1 MNETTFNELAE
12 WVTEAGLIGR
22 SETELMAG
30 FCRRVVEAGV
40 PLARALVILDTLH
53 PIYEGRAF
61 LWRSDTPETAEIRE
75 YGRTNEGE
83 AAESWRRSVFF
94 HLLQSGEKMLR
105 RRLTAGDPVDFLS
118 FKEARDEGMTD
129 YLALIHRFA
138 DEGVIGEMDCVYSAW
153 SSDAADGFDEAAVA
167 ALKRLA
173 PFLKLALKSAALARV
188 AGTLAETYL
197 GRDPGRR
204 VMSGRIVRGVA
215 EKIGAVLWYSDLH
228 GYTQISDNS
237 PPEQIIPLLN
247 DYAEVVISAVHRHG
261 GDVLKLVGDGTL
273 AIFTAGNRQEACLAA
288 LAAAAQVRK
297 GKPEPGRPADHCGLS
312 RAACRRRLLR
322 QCWQQGSSGFH
333 RHRPGRQRGQPHP
346 GDEPFSRAGSAAVG
360 ELRRRARSRNAKPA
374 GFGRPLRLA
383 RRRAAA
389 GALHPRTRFLSRKL
403 RAIRAQKLALCASAG
418 LDEGAQYVVD
428 ARLVPLPRIAKPI
441 QHVGIDPNVDMLL
454 TRR

>member
-1 MNETTFNELAE
+1 MNQSSFDGLAS
-12 WVTEAGLIGR
+12 WVTSAGLIGR
-22 SETELMAG
+22 PENELMAG
-30 FCRRVVEAGV
+30 FCRRVTEAGV

-61 LWRSDTPETAEIRE
+61 LWRSDMPEAAEIRE

-118 FKEARDEGMTD
+118 FKQARDEGMTD

-153 SSDAADGFDEAAVA
+153 SSDAADGFDEDAVA

-173 PFLKLALKSAALARV
+173 PFLKLAIKSAALGRM

-197 GRDPGRR
+197 GRDAGRR

-215 EKIGAVLWYSDLH
+215 DKIGAVLWYSDLH
-228 GYTQISDNS
+228 GYTQISDNA

-273 AIFTAGNRQEACLAA
+273 AIFTAENRQEACLAA

-297 GKPEPGRPADHCGLS
+297 GAEKLNQNRSQAGLPTTAVYLALHVGDVFYGNVGSKDRLDFTVIGPAVNLVTRIESLCKPLG
-312 RAACRRRLLR
+312 RRLL
-322 QCWQQGSSGFH
+322 
-333 RHRPGRQRGQPHP
+333 
-346 GDEPFSRAGSAAVG
+346 
-360 ELRRRARSRNAKPA
+360 
-374 GFGRPLRLA
+374 
-383 RRRAAA
+383 
-389 GALHPRTRFLSRKL
+389 
-403 RAIRAQKLALCASAG
+403 ASARFASPCG
-418 LDEGAQYVVD
+418 SQ
-428 ARLVPLPRIAKPI
+428 LVSIGRHPLKGIPEPQEIFTLPG
-441 QHVGIDPNVDMLL
+441 VG
-454 TRR
+454 